1 MGNELVYILLVNYN
15 SWPHTLECLS
25 SIFKNE
31 YKQYKVIVCENSSTD
46 DSWERMLEWKGKNR
60 GVLCFEEGEK
70 GLYELPPADESI
82 IFIKNKT
89 NKGFAGGI
97 NTAMNHAFLDVRC
110 KYLWVLNND
119 TIIERTALKALV
131 KEMESDEE
139 IGMCGST
146 ILYYDE
152 PHMVQALGGSSY
164 NKWMGVTR
172 YIGNGKQGNELKNV
186 RKEKVLEKMDCLA
199 GASMLLRRS
208 LVEETGPF
216 SEEYFLYYEE
226 MDYAQRIKGR
236 YKLGYAPDSVVY
248 HKEGASIGG
257 SVNNPANK
265 SRTADFYSLRNKLLF
280 TKKYFSRYLPTVYL
294 SFLPSILL
302 RIMRGQYSRVPVI
315 FKIIFNKN
323 QASDPS

>member
-1 MGNELVYILLVNYN
+1 MENELVYILLVNYN
-15 SWPHTLECLS
+15 SWPHTIECLH
-25 SIFKNE
+25 SIFKNDC
-31 YKQYKVIVCENSSTD
+31 KQYKVIVCDNASID
-46 DSWERMLEWKGKNR
+46 DSWERMLEWAGKNPGAR
-60 GVLCFEEGEK
+60 CFEEEK
-70 GLYELPPADESI
+70 GLDGFPAGFESI

-97 NTAMNHAFLDVRC
+97 NTAMNHALLDARC
-110 KYLWVLNND
+110 KYIWVLNND
-119 TIIERTALKALV
+119 TVMERTALKALV

-172 YIGNGKQGNELKNV
+172 YIGSGKQGNELKNV
-186 RKEKVLEKMDCLA
+186 RKEKILEKMDCLA
-199 GASMLLRRS
+199 GASMFLRRS
-208 LVEETGPF
+208 LVDEAGPF

-236 YKLGYAPDSVVY
+236 YKLGYAPDSIVY
-248 HKEGASIGG
+248 HKEGASIGA
-257 SVNNPANK
+257 SIRNPANK
-265 SRTADFYSLRNKLLF
+265 SRTADFYSLRNKLIF
-280 TKKYFSRYLPTVYL
+280 TKKYFPRYLSTVYL

-302 RIMRGQYSRVPVI
+302 RIVRGQYDRVPVI
-315 FKIIFNKN
+315 LRIIFNKN
-323 QASDPS
+323 RAADPS

>member
-1 MGNELVYILLVNYN
+1 MEWAVNN
-15 SWPHTLECLS
+15 PG
-25 SIFKNE
+25 
-31 YKQYKVIVCENSSTD
+31 VVCH
-46 DSWERMLEWKGKNR
+46 
-60 GVLCFEEGEK
+60 EEEK
-70 GLYELPPADESI
+70 GHCGFTRDDESI
-82 IFIKNKT
+82 LFIKNKT

-97 NTAMNHAFLDVRC
+97 NTAMNLALLDAGC
-110 KYLWVLNND
+110 KYMWVLNND
-119 TIIERTALKALV
+119 TVIEKTALKSLIN
-131 KEMESDEE
+131 EMESDEK

-164 NKWMGVTR
+164 NKWMGITK
-172 YIGNGKQGNELKNV
+172 YIGNGMQCSEMENV
-186 RKEKVLEKMDCLA
+186 TKEKVLGKMSCLG
-199 GASMLLRRS
+199 GASMMLRRS
-208 LVEETGPF
+208 MVEEIGPF

-257 SVNNPANK
+257 SIKNPANK
-265 SRTADFYSLRNKLLF
+265 SSTADFFSLRNKLLF

-294 SFLPSILL
+294 SFLPSIFL

-315 FKIIFNKN
+315 LKILLNSK
-323 QASDPS
+323 QESDST